1 MILTFPSITE
11 HVLTYQKL
19 HMKGFIFLLAFIVS
33 SNLMGQTKA
42 KNAYKQFSKGDY
54 EKANEL
60 LSEVKAEDIRLE
72 FYYVRS
78 LCNLQSANSK
88 EVYFS
93 IYEDLLK
100 GNPELEKD
108 PKELED
114 LFKSFDLNTASYEAA
129 KDNFFKSAFNFYKG
143 LDQTESWK
151 DHNAKYAS
159 SPFLTEGYNLES
171 LAALKDALAN
181 GGNPQKLKS
190 VYEDYENMEAS
201 KKAYDA
207 WGELEFKA
215 AVALNNTKALRT
227 FSESFEAHNRSEEAF
242 SMARAMDYKVAMVDL
257 SIPSLE
263 KFIGIYEDGEEHTA
277 VFNAL
282 DSLYHKD
289 LMLNFKDVAFEAY
302 SKKFTEGA
310 RRLQLDSLFNTLLYN
325 KLTEGNWEYV
335 QEWNKKIK
343 RNATSFGYEQ
353 VKRLSENLEVT
364 VLPFLNDRNNYSL
377 GTVSGK
383 PLTGEAANFK
393 AKTIL
398 RDGNSLFR
406 YQVGEKWGILY
417 LDSQGKIQQL
427 TQAIYDDISG
437 LTKQVY
443 QVTITK
449 PGGNNLSGSLNV
461 LGEYS
466 VPLDA
471 YELLTTLDN
480 GNILAGKGTNYS
492 LIHPFYGKMQSFTT
506 KTAVSD
512 GVLAAYDEKES
523 IREVYTLSGK
533 SLAKGVSLS
542 VKNLNGTVNLKVDG
556 KNFLVLNDSLV
567 PSPSTELIAFYLDS
581 KNYISSKN
589 SDEQKYS
596 ITASGVKGIEMNCD
610 IMYVLDEVVIFN
622 LAAGGHKLVSKRNF
636 SESLT
641 NLTTVSDLGGVY
653 LTSNPSGSMNLIVPQ
668 QGKLTTT
675 PVPFVNTPDP
685 EEEFYGDGDGGG
697 FGGDGADLFW
707 ISELDGGYYSTS
719 SPRSSFEW
727 TEKYTDLVPVEIG
740 EYEGYINSS
749 GELKIPSQYNY
760 AQQFDG
766 WAAQVSDEEGNQFI
780 IDPDGNQIA
789 QGYLSKWVNSTTFLY
804 GEGGKVFEYTSPKQS
819 AENGRITEICSSCFI
834 RQVIAPGIYEV
845 DLDDFISYVTKKNN
859 QGQFLGEYL
868 NSSFRKFKVKYDK
881 LASEYWSAEKSFYE
895 IDELIGELNTPKDLT
910 YGMALVKFKIAMDK
924 GQSDFTSIL
933 NELNSYSKFDLEEKS
948 SVYYQLFNHFY
959 YQENYYQAATYL
971 NQLKVMMDYDK
982 FIETYGY
989 TAGNTYLKT
998 NNSSEAKR
1006 IFESYIRYDEINGW
1020 DRLGYIYFEERDF
1033 DMAIKSWNNALT
1045 AAKRLN
1051 NEYYWSNGN
1060 VFLNLGAAFANQNNK
1075 AQMCQNYRAGM
1086 GFGNEEATRR
1096 YNAQCK

>member
-377 GTVSGK
+377 GTLSGK

-393 AKTIL
+393 AKTIF

-480 GNILAGKGTNYS
+480 GNILVGKGTNYS

-506 KTAVSD
+506 KTAVAD
-512 GVLAAYDEKES
+512 GVLAEYDEKEIIRS
-523 IREVYTLSGK
+523 IYTLSGK
-533 SLAKGVSLS
+533 PLGKGTSIS
-542 VKNLNGTVNLKVDG
+542 VKNFYETVNVKIDG
-556 KNFLVLNDSLV
+556 KSFLVLNDSLV

-596 ITASGVKGIEMNCD
+596 ITASGVKGIELNCD

-641 NLTTVSDLGGVY
+641 NLTTFSDLGGVY
-653 LTSNPSGSMNLIVPQ
+653 LTSNPSGNVQLIVPN
-668 QGKLTTT
+668 QGKLTTA
-675 PVPFVNTPDP
+675 PLPFVNTPEYGD
-685 EEEFYGDGDGGG
+685 EYYGDGGMME
-697 FGGDGADLFW
+697 GGDEPDMFW
-707 ISELDGGYYSTS
+707 INDSEVPYHEISNPK
-719 SPRSSFEW
+719 SPFVW
-727 TEKYTDLVPVEIG
+727 TEEHTALVAVEIG
-740 EYEGYINSS
+740 QSYGYVNLS

-760 AQQFDG
+760 AQQFNG
-766 WAAQVSDEEGNQFI
+766 WTAQVSDEEGNQFI

-789 QGYLSKWVNSTTFLY
+789 EGYLSKWVNSTTFLY
-804 GEGGKVFEYTSPKQS
+804 NKGGKVFEYTSPKQS
-819 AENGRITEICSSCFI
+819 AENGRITEICSSCSI

-845 DLDDFISYVTKKNN
+845 DLDDFTGYVTKKNN

-868 NSSFRKFKVKYDK
+868 KSSYRKFKLDYAK
-881 LASEYWSAEKSFYE
+881 LISDYWSTENDFYE
-895 IDELIGELNTPKDLT
+895 VNRLIDELDTPKELK
-910 YGMALVKFKIAMDK
+910 YAMAIVKFNVAINLDHY
-924 GQSDFTSIL
+924 DFSSIL
-933 NELNSYSKFDLEEKS
+933 TELESYNEFNLEEKES
-948 SVYYQLFNHFY
+948 IYFQLTSHFY
-959 YQENYYQAATYL
+959 NKDDYSQTATYL
-971 NQLKVMMDYDK
+971 NDLKLIVDYDR
-982 FIETYGY
+982 FIQQYGLMAGY
-989 TAGNTYLKT
+989 TYRKLYDR
-998 NNSSEAKR
+998 SEAKK
-1006 IFESYIRYDEINGW
+1006 IYTSYISYDEVSAHDN
-1020 DRLGYIYFEERDF
+1020 LGDIYFEERDF
-1033 DMAIKSWNNALT
+1033 DMAIKSWNNALA

>member
-1 MILTFPSITE
+1 
-11 HVLTYQKL
+11 
-19 HMKGFIFLLAFIVS
+19 MKGFIFLLAFIVS
-33 SNLMGQTKA
+33 SNLLGQTKA

-114 LFKSFDLNTASYEAA
+114 LFKSFDLNTASYDAA

-151 DHNAKYAS
+151 DHNDKYAS
-159 SPFLTEGYNLES
+159 SPLLTDAYNLES
-171 LAALKDALAN
+171 LAALRDALAN
-181 GGNPQKLKS
+181 GGNPLKLKS

-201 KKAYDA
+201 TKAYDA

-215 AVALNNTKALRT
+215 AVALNNTEALRT
-227 FSESFEAHNRSEEAF
+227 FSESFSSHKRSEEAF
-242 SMARAMDYKVAMVDL
+242 SMARAMDYKVVMNDL
-257 SIPSLE
+257 SIPKLE
-263 KFIGIYEDGEEHTA
+263 KFISIYEDGEEHTA

-325 KLTEGNWEYV
+325 KLAEGNWEYV
-335 QEWNKKIK
+335 QEWDKRIK

-364 VLPFLNDRNNYSL
+364 VLPFLNDRNSYSL

-427 TQAIYDDISG
+427 TQAIYDDISS

-449 PGGNNLSGSLNV
+449 PGGNNLSGYLNV
-461 LGEYS
+461 LGEEV
-466 VPLDA
+466 VPLGTYD
-471 YELLTTLDN
+471 LITTLEN
-480 GNILAGKGTNYS
+480 GNLLVGKGTSYS
-492 LIHPFYGKMQSFTT
+492 LLNPFKGKVNSFTN
-506 KTAVSD
+506 KTVLTD
-512 GVLAAYDEKES
+512 GVLAVYDEKEI

-533 SLAKGVSLS
+533 SLAKGISISL
-542 VKNLNGTVNLKVDG
+542 KNLNQTINVKIDG
-556 KNFLVLNDSLV
+556 KSFLVLNDSLV

-589 SDEQKYS
+589 PDEQKYS
-596 ITASGVKGIEMNCD
+596 ITASGVKGIEMSCD
-610 IMYVLDEVVIFN
+610 YLTINEEMIIFN
-622 LAAGGHKLVSKRNF
+622 LSAGGHKLVSTRNL
-636 SESLT
+636 SEML
-641 NLTTVSDLGGVY
+641 NNITTVSDLGGVY

-668 QGKLTTT
+668 QGKMTTT

-697 FGGDGADLFW
+697 FGGDGSDLFW
-707 ISELDGGYYSTS
+707 ISELDERSYSTS
-719 SPRSSFEW
+719 IPRSSFEW

-740 EYEGYINSS
+740 ETSGYVNLS
-749 GELKIPSQYNY
+749 GELILPSQFNY
-760 AQQFDG
+760 AQQFSG
-766 WAAQVSDEEGNQFI
+766 WTAQVMNEEGDYFI
-780 IDPDGNQIA
+780 IDADGNPIA
-789 QGYLSKWVNSTTFLY
+789 QGYLSQWVNSTTFLY
-804 GEGGKVFEYTSPKQS
+804 GDGGKIFEYTSPKQS

-845 DLDDFISYVTKKNN
+845 DVDNFIGYVTKKNN

-881 LASEYWSAEKSFYE
+881 LASEYWSSEKSFYE

-910 YGMALVKFKIAMDK
+910 YGMALVKLRIAINK
-924 GQSDFTSIL
+924 SQSDFTSIL
-933 NELNSYSKFDLEEKS
+933 DELSSYSKFDLEEKS
-948 SVYYQLFNHFY
+948 SVYSQLFNHFY
-959 YQENYYQAATYL
+959 LEDNYYQAATYL
-971 NQLKVMMDYDK
+971 NQLKALMSYDQ
-982 FIETYGY
+982 FIQNYGSM
-989 TAGNTYLKT
+989 AGFTYLKT
-998 NNSSEAKR
+998 NNRAEAKR
-1006 IFESYIRYDEINGW
+1006 IFESYTRYDEVNGW

-1045 AAKRLN
+1045 AAKSSN
-1051 NEYYWSNGN
+1051 NEYYWSNGG
-1060 VFLNLGAAFANQNNK
+1060 VFLNLGAAYANQNNK

-1096 YNAQCK
+1096 FNASCK

>member
-1 MILTFPSITE
+1 
-11 HVLTYQKL
+11 
-19 HMKGFIFLLAFIVS
+19 MKGFIFLLAFIVS
-33 SNLMGQTKA
+33 SNLLGQTKA

-114 LFKSFDLNTASYEAA
+114 LFKSFDLNTASYDAA

-151 DHNAKYAS
+151 DHNDKYAS
-159 SPFLTEGYNLES
+159 SPLLTDAYNLES
-171 LAALKDALAN
+171 LAALRDALAN
-181 GGNPQKLKS
+181 GGNPLKLKS

-201 KKAYDA
+201 TKAYDA

-215 AVALNNTKALRT
+215 AVALNNTEALRT
-227 FSESFEAHNRSEEAF
+227 FSESFSSHKRSEEAF
-242 SMARAMDYKVAMVDL
+242 SMARAMDYKVVMNDL
-257 SIPSLE
+257 SIPKLE
-263 KFIGIYEDGEEHTA
+263 KFISIYEDGEEHTA

-325 KLTEGNWEYV
+325 KLAEGNWEYV
-335 QEWNKKIK
+335 QEWDKRIK

-427 TQAIYDDISG
+427 TQAIYDDISS

-449 PGGNNLSGSLNV
+449 PGGNNLSGYLNV
-461 LGEYS
+461 LGEEV
-466 VPLDA
+466 VPLGTYD
-471 YELLTTLDN
+471 LITTLEN
-480 GNILAGKGTNYS
+480 GNLLVGKGTSYS
-492 LIHPFYGKMQSFTT
+492 LLNPFKGKVNSFTN
-506 KTAVSD
+506 KTALTD
-512 GVLAAYDEKES
+512 GVLAVYDEKEI

-533 SLAKGVSLS
+533 SLAKGISISL
-542 VKNLNGTVNLKVDG
+542 KNLNQTINVKIDG
-556 KNFLVLNDSLV
+556 KSFLVLNDSLV

-589 SDEQKYS
+589 PDEQKYS
-596 ITASGVKGIEMNCD
+596 ITASGVKGIEMSCD
-610 IMYVLDEVVIFN
+610 YLTINEEMIIFN
-622 LAAGGHKLVSKRNF
+622 LSAGGHKLVSTRNL
-636 SESLT
+636 SEML
-641 NLTTVSDLGGVY
+641 NNITTVSDLGGVY

-668 QGKLTTT
+668 QGKMTTT

-697 FGGDGADLFW
+697 FGGDGYDLFW
-707 ISELDGGYYSTS
+707 ISELDERSYSTS

-740 EYEGYINSS
+740 ETSGYVNLS
-749 GELKIPSQYNY
+749 GELILPSQFNY
-760 AQQFDG
+760 AQQFSG
-766 WAAQVSDEEGNQFI
+766 WTAQVMNEEGDYFI
-780 IDPDGNQIA
+780 IDADGNPIA
-789 QGYLSKWVNSTTFLY
+789 QGYLSQWVNSTTFLY
-804 GEGGKVFEYTSPKQS
+804 GDGGKIFEYTSPKQS

-845 DLDDFISYVTKKNN
+845 DVDNFIGYVTKKNN

-881 LASEYWSAEKSFYE
+881 LVSEYWSTENDFYE
-895 IDELIGELNTPKDLT
+895 VSSLIDELGAPKDLT
-910 YGMALVKFKIAMDK
+910 YSMTLIKLRVAMDK
-924 GQSDFTSIL
+924 DYSDFTSIL
-933 NELNSYSKFDLEEKS
+933 DELSSFSNFNLEEKE
-948 SVYYQLFNHFY
+948 SVYSQLFNHFY

-971 NQLKVMMDYDK
+971 NQLMGVMEYDK
-982 FIETYGY
+982 FIQNYGY
-989 TAGNTYLKT
+989 MAGITYAGI
-998 NNSSEAKR
+998 NERAQAKKM
-1006 IFESYIRYDEINGW
+1006 FENYIRHDEVSAW
-1020 DRLGYIYFEERDF
+1020 YQLGHIYFDERDF
-1033 DMAIKSWNNALT
+1033 DMAIKSWNSALT
-1045 AAKRLN
+1045 AAKNSDR
-1051 NEYYWSNGN
+1051 EYFWSDGN
-1060 VFLNLGAAFANQNNK
+1060 IFLNLGAAFANQNNK
-1075 AQMCQNYRAGM
+1075 AEMCKNYRAGM
-1086 GFGNEEATRR
+1086 SFGNEEATRR
-1096 YNAQCK
+1096 FNASCK

>member
-1 MILTFPSITE
+1 
-11 HVLTYQKL
+11 
-19 HMKGFIFLLAFIVS
+19 MKGFIFLLAFIVS
-33 SNLMGQTKA
+33 SNLLGQTKA

-114 LFKSFDLNTASYEAA
+114 LFKSFDLNTASYDAA

-151 DHNAKYAS
+151 DHNDKYAS
-159 SPFLTEGYNLES
+159 SPLLTDAYNLES
-171 LAALKDALAN
+171 LAALRDALAN
-181 GGNPQKLKS
+181 GGNPLKLKS

-201 KKAYDA
+201 TKAYDA

-215 AVALNNTKALRT
+215 AVALNNTEALRT
-227 FSESFEAHNRSEEAF
+227 FSESFSSHKRSEEAF
-242 SMARAMDYKVAMVDL
+242 SMARAMDYKVVMNDL
-257 SIPSLE
+257 SIPKLE
-263 KFIGIYEDGEEHTA
+263 KFISIYEDGEEHTA

-325 KLTEGNWEYV
+325 KLAEGNWEYV
-335 QEWNKKIK
+335 QEWDKRIK

-427 TQAIYDDISG
+427 TQAIYDDISS

-449 PGGNNLSGSLNV
+449 PGGNNLSGYLNV
-461 LGEYS
+461 LGEEV
-466 VPLDA
+466 VPLGTYD
-471 YELLTTLDN
+471 LITTLEN
-480 GNILAGKGTNYS
+480 GNLLVGKGTSYS
-492 LIHPFYGKMQSFTT
+492 LLNPFKGKVNSFTN
-506 KTAVSD
+506 KTALTD
-512 GVLAAYDEKES
+512 GVLAVYDEKEI

-533 SLAKGVSLS
+533 SLAKGISISL
-542 VKNLNGTVNLKVDG
+542 KNLNQTINVKIDG
-556 KNFLVLNDSLV
+556 KSFLVLNDSLV

-589 SDEQKYS
+589 PDEQKYS
-596 ITASGVKGIEMNCD
+596 ITASGVKGIEMSCD
-610 IMYVLDEVVIFN
+610 YLTINEEMIIFN
-622 LAAGGHKLVSKRNF
+622 LSAGGHKLVSTRNL
-636 SESLT
+636 SEML
-641 NLTTVSDLGGVY
+641 NNITTVSDLGGVY

-668 QGKLTTT
+668 QGKMTTT

-697 FGGDGADLFW
+697 FGGDGYDLFW
-707 ISELDGGYYSTS
+707 ISELDERSYSTS

-740 EYEGYINSS
+740 ETSGYVNLS
-749 GELKIPSQYNY
+749 GELILPSQFNY
-760 AQQFDG
+760 AQQFSG
-766 WAAQVSDEEGNQFI
+766 WTAQVMNEEGDYFI
-780 IDPDGNQIA
+780 IDADGNPIA
-789 QGYLSKWVNSTTFLY
+789 QGYLSQWVNSTTFLY
-804 GEGGKVFEYTSPKQS
+804 GDGGKIFEYTSPKQS

-845 DLDDFISYVTKKNN
+845 DVDNFIGYVTKKNN

-881 LASEYWSAEKSFYE
+881 LASEYWSSEKSFYE

-910 YGMALVKFKIAMDK
+910 YGMALVKLRIAINK
-924 GQSDFTSIL
+924 SQSDFTSIL
-933 NELNSYSKFDLEEKS
+933 DELSSYSKFDLEEKS
-948 SVYYQLFNHFY
+948 SVYSQLFNHFY
-959 YQENYYQAATYL
+959 LEDNYYQAATYL
-971 NQLKVMMDYDK
+971 NQLKALMSYDQ
-982 FIETYGY
+982 FIQNYGSM
-989 TAGNTYLKT
+989 AGFTYLKT
-998 NNSSEAKR
+998 NNRAEAKR
-1006 IFESYIRYDEINGW
+1006 IFESYTRYDEVNGW

-1045 AAKRLN
+1045 AAKSSN
-1051 NEYYWSNGN
+1051 NEYYWSNGG
-1060 VFLNLGAAFANQNNK
+1060 VFLNLGAAYANQNNK

-1096 YNAQCK
+1096 FNASCK

>member
-1 MILTFPSITE
+1 
-11 HVLTYQKL
+11 
-19 HMKGFIFLLAFIVS
+19 MKGFIFLLAFIVS
-33 SNLMGQTKA
+33 SNLLGQTKA

-114 LFKSFDLNTASYEAA
+114 LFKSFDLNTASYDAA

-377 GTVSGK
+377 GTLSGK

-437 LTKQVY
+437 LTNQVY

-506 KTAVSD
+506 KTAVAD

-542 VKNLNGTVNLKVDG
+542 VKNLNETINLKVDG
-556 KNFLVLNDSLV
+556 KNFLVLNDSLI
-567 PSPSTELIAFYLDS
+567 PSPSTELIAYYLDS
-581 KNYISSKN
+581 KNYISTKN
-589 SDEQKYS
+589 PEGGEYS
-596 ITASGVKGIEMNCD
+596 ITSSGVKGAMISCD
-610 IMYVLDEVVIFN
+610 YFSVEDEVIVFYSMEGVN
-622 LAAGGHKLVSKRNF
+622 KLVSKQNL
-636 SESLT
+636 SEALN
-641 NLTTVSDLGGVY
+641 NLTTHSDLGGVY
-653 LTSNPSGSMNLIVPQ
+653 LASDPSGTVQLVIPK
-668 QGKLTTT
+668 QGMLTTT
-675 PVPFVNTPDP
+675 PLPFVNAP
-685 EEEFYGDGDGGG
+685 ENSEFYMGG
-697 FGGDGADLFW
+697 FGGYMEGMGDEPPEGYDLFW
-707 ISELDGGYYSTS
+707 LNDLDERYYSNS
-719 SPRSSFEW
+719 NPRSTFDW

-740 EYEGYINSS
+740 QSYGYVNLS

-760 AQQFDG
+760 AQQFIG
-766 WAAQVSDEEGNQFI
+766 WTAQVQDEAYNQFI
-780 IDPDGNQIA
+780 IDTKGNPIA
-789 QGYLSKWVNSTTFLY
+789 QGYLSNWVNSTTFLY
-804 GEGGKVFEYTSPKQS
+804 SDGDKIFEYTSTKQS
-819 AENGRITEICSSCFI
+819 AENGRKIEICSNCSI
-834 RQVIAPGIYEV
+834 RTVIAPGVYEV
-845 DLDDFISYVTKKNN
+845 SVDNFIGYVINKNT

-868 NSSFRKFKVKYDK
+868 KSPYRKFKLEYAK
-881 LASEYWSAEKSFYE
+881 LISDYWSKENDFYE
-895 IDELIGELNTPKDLT
+895 VNRLIDELDTPKELK
-910 YGMALVKFKIAMDK
+910 YAMAIVKFNVAINLDHY
-924 GQSDFTSIL
+924 DFSSIL
-933 NELNSYSKFDLEEKS
+933 TELESYNEFNLEEKES
-948 SVYYQLFNHFY
+948 IYFQLTSHFY
-959 YQENYYQAATYL
+959 NKDDYSQTATYL
-971 NQLKVMMDYDK
+971 NDLKLIVDYDR
-982 FIETYGY
+982 FIQQYGLMAGY
-989 TAGNTYLKT
+989 TYRKLYDR
-998 NNSSEAKR
+998 SEAKK
-1006 IFESYIRYDEINGW
+1006 IYTSYISYDEVSAHDN
-1020 DRLGYIYFEERDF
+1020 LGDIYFEERDF
-1033 DMAIKSWNNALT
+1033 DMAIKSWNNALA

>member
-1 MILTFPSITE
+1 
-11 HVLTYQKL
+11 
-19 HMKGFIFLLAFIVS
+19 MKGFIFLLAFIVS
-33 SNLMGQTKA
+33 SNLLGQTKA

-114 LFKSFDLNTASYEAA
+114 LFKSFDLNTASYDAA

-151 DHNAKYAS
+151 DHNDKYAS
-159 SPFLTEGYNLES
+159 SPLLTDAYNLES
-171 LAALKDALAN
+171 LAALRDALAN
-181 GGNPQKLKS
+181 GGNPLKLKS

-201 KKAYDA
+201 TKAYDA

-215 AVALNNTKALRT
+215 AVALNNTEALRT
-227 FSESFEAHNRSEEAF
+227 FSESFSSHKRSEEAF
-242 SMARAMDYKVAMVDL
+242 SMARAMDYKVVMNDL
-257 SIPSLE
+257 SIPKLE
-263 KFIGIYEDGEEHTA
+263 KFISIYEDGEEHTA

-325 KLTEGNWEYV
+325 KLAEGNWEYV
-335 QEWNKKIK
+335 QEWDKRIK

-427 TQAIYDDISG
+427 TQAIYDDISS

-449 PGGNNLSGSLNV
+449 PGGNNLSGYLNV
-461 LGEYS
+461 LGEEV
-466 VPLDA
+466 VPLGTYD
-471 YELLTTLDN
+471 LITTLEN
-480 GNILAGKGTNYS
+480 GNLLVGKGTSYS
-492 LIHPFYGKMQSFTT
+492 LLNPFKGKVNSFTN
-506 KTAVSD
+506 KTALTD
-512 GVLAAYDEKES
+512 GVLAVYDEKEI

-533 SLAKGVSLS
+533 SLAKGISISL
-542 VKNLNGTVNLKVDG
+542 KNLNQTINVKIDG
-556 KNFLVLNDSLV
+556 KSFLVLNDSLV

-589 SDEQKYS
+589 PDEQKYS
-596 ITASGVKGIEMNCD
+596 ITASGVKGIEMSCD
-610 IMYVLDEVVIFN
+610 YLTINEEMIIFN
-622 LAAGGHKLVSKRNF
+622 LSAGGHKLVSTRNL
-636 SESLT
+636 SEML
-641 NLTTVSDLGGVY
+641 NNITTVSDLGGVY

-668 QGKLTTT
+668 QGKMTTT

-697 FGGDGADLFW
+697 FGGDGYDLFW
-707 ISELDGGYYSTS
+707 ISELDERSYSTS

-740 EYEGYINSS
+740 ETSGYVNLS
-749 GELKIPSQYNY
+749 GELILPSQFNY
-760 AQQFDG
+760 AQQFSG
-766 WAAQVSDEEGNQFI
+766 WTAQVMNEEGDYFI
-780 IDPDGNQIA
+780 IDADGNPIA
-789 QGYLSKWVNSTTFLY
+789 QGYLSQWVNSTTFLY
-804 GEGGKVFEYTSPKQS
+804 GDGGKIFEYTSPKQS

-834 RQVIAPGIYEV
+834 RQVIALGIYEV
-845 DLDDFISYVTKKNN
+845 DVDNFIGYVTKKNN

-881 LASEYWSAEKSFYE
+881 LASEYWSSEKSFYE

-910 YGMALVKFKIAMDK
+910 YGMALVKLRIAINK
-924 GQSDFTSIL
+924 SQSDFTSIL
-933 NELNSYSKFDLEEKS
+933 DELSSYSKFDLEEKS
-948 SVYYQLFNHFY
+948 SVYSQLFNHFY
-959 YQENYYQAATYL
+959 LEDNYYQAATYL
-971 NQLKVMMDYDK
+971 NQLKALMSYDQ
-982 FIETYGY
+982 FIQNYGSM
-989 TAGNTYLKT
+989 AGFTYLKT
-998 NNSSEAKR
+998 NNRAEAKR
-1006 IFESYIRYDEINGW
+1006 IFESYTRYDEVNGW

-1045 AAKRLN
+1045 AAKSSN
-1051 NEYYWSNGN
+1051 NEYYWSNGG
-1060 VFLNLGAAFANQNNK
+1060 VFLNLGAAYANQNNK

-1096 YNAQCK
+1096 FNASCK